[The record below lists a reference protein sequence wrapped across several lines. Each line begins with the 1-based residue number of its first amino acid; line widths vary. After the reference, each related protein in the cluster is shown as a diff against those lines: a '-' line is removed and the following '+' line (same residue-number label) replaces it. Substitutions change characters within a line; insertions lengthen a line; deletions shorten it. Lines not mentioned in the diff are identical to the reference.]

1 MLFPLKWILGDS
13 TLYYIVRGYTGPISD
28 GKRRSGPKIKATP
41 DREGQGPTEGRRNP
55 ENEATL
61 DYIYHVSTA
70 FWYLS
75 KNKKFTTYIVIIKW
89 L

>member
-1 MLFPLKWILGDS
+1 
-13 TLYYIVRGYTGPISD
+13 VRGYTGPISD

-41 DREGQGPTEGRRNP
+41 DREGQGPTEGRRSP

-70 FWYLS
+70 F
-75 KNKKFTTYIVIIKW
+75 
-89 L
+89 